1 MLSVGEA
8 VIPAQAVT
16 NNREI
21 VEMMIQQPGKISA
34 ADIIQSQFIS
44 GDLSQY
50 FQTGGISERQTESS
64 RLEQSEQVEVYRSS
78 SASATDSFPVIFEPR
93 GRDVVPTFLSLGDA
107 IIPPESVRENP
118 DIINRLASSTSKI
131 SLLELIGNKTAP
143 VNYFNSGDIVSKSFP
158 ASYYAGGGV
167 VHSSISNSEFISRPA
182 PVSYFQTG
190 GIAGSEII
198 QQRVEPIVIN
208 GNGARTGEAGS
219 AKGDTVNINIA
230 FQISA
235 IDSAGV
241 AEFVQ
246 GREFRLAI
254 SETINNS
261 LLNLKAGVNRVEAI
275 Y

>member
-1 MLSVGEA
+1 LSVGEA

-34 ADIIQSQFIS
+34 GDIIQSQFLS

-50 FQTGGISERQTESS
+50 FQLGGISERQTESS

-131 SLLELIGNKTAP
+131 SLLELIGN
-143 VNYFNSGDIVSKSFP
+143 
-158 ASYYAGGGV
+158 
-167 VHSSISNSEFISRPA
+167 RPA

-198 QQRVEPIVIN
+198 QQQVEPIVIN
-208 GNGARTGEAGS
+208 GNGAKTGEAGS

-261 LLNLKAGVNRVEAI
+261 LLNLKAGTNRVEAI